1 MEYALWYQEHLLQ
14 METVLGKRIEA
25 KMEEIIDR
33 KFDEYMEKA
42 RNEKNIPRSVLP
54 IRDNK

>member
-1 MEYALWYQEHLLQ
+1 MEN
-14 METVLGKRIEA
+14 VLGKRIEA
-25 KMEEIIDR
+25 KIEEIIDR

>member
-1 MEYALWYQEHLLQ
+1 MEN
-14 METVLGKRIEA
+14 VLGKRIEA
-25 KMEEIIDR
+25 KIEEIIDR

-42 RNEKNIPRSVLP
+42 RNEKNIPPSVLP